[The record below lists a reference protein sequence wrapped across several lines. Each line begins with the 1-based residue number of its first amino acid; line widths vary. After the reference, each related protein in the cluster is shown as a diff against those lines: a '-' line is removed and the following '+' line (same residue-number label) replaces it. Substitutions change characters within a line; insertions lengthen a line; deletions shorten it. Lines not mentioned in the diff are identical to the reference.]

1 MVQWQ
6 SGLRLLLVML
16 FGVISAAPVGA
27 SSTPPPYQTATT
39 QWQAAQGAFAG
50 WTLSGVALSGGALT
64 FNGATAQAGT
74 DPYPPGAYNG
84 GNFYNG
90 GMMGYS
96 GRAGWNAAP
105 HAKLLGCYVPM

>member
-6 SGLRLLLVML
+6 SGLRLVLVML

-39 QWQAAQGAFAG
+39 QWQAAQGDFAG
-50 WTLSGVALSGGALT
+50 WTLSGVALSGGALVYNAT
-64 FNGATAQAGT
+64 TAQAGT
-74 DPYPPGAYNG
+74 DPYPPGGYNG

-90 GMMGYS
+90 GSYKMGEAT
-96 GRAGWNAAP
+96 GVG
-105 HAKLLGCYVPM
+105 AKPK